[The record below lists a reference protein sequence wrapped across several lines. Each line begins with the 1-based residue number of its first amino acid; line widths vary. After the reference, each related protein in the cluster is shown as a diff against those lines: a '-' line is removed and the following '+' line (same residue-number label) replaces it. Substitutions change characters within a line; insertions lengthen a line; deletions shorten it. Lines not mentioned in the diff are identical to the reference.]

1 MSYLLMVPSTFSS
14 LTYILIVLLTLTS
27 EHISQT
33 VPATLVTT
41 VKATTTIETTKATNT
56 ASTIKA
62 TTTTSL
68 PDTTETPS
76 FSPTLAPNQ
85 LIANQPDESSD
96 IALNPAAQSKP
107 EIRFTEWNNLET
119 ADKSIAQDR
128 LGYSKY
134 VSSD

>member
-1 MSYLLMVPSTFSS
+1 MVPSTFSS

-41 VKATTTIETTKATNT
+41 VKATTTIETTKATNK

-68 PDTTETPS
+68 ADTTETPS

-107 EIRFTEWNNLET
+107 EIRFTEWSNLET